1 MTVLMIDFEKEADAA
16 DMILMFRKGVKPEQK
31 KEPAIN
37 RELKRFNDNIAQSK
51 LIPEIHE
58 IGEVSPEQIIEIA
71 EAAEIRDELDGRS
84 LAEKL
89 REAKEKGVKTVIA
102 DAVDDEPYI
111 SSRLIVLMHYRNEVV
126 SGLKLCA
133 KALSLEES
141 AVSVAVY
148 QELLDFSFKIPE
160 GDEVRIHH
168 HGGKYPV
175 DLPLRMAGEK
185 NGILY
190 LGTGAL
196 LHLHRAVYEMRRQTT
211 IFVTLAGDCVSNPF
225 NAEIPLEM
233 PLQRALEFCGL
244 SDDPTYICVGGSMTA
259 KPVLE
264 PERTFAAADTRAIL
278 AFHRYDDADPTNCI
292 GCGKCGKVCP
302 QGLPVFYLYRACLH
316 KELSIMRRMEL
327 ERCFE
332 CGACSYV
339 CPARLDIVSYLRS
352 GKELLERR
360 REKMAKK
367 PVPEAVSETEETV
380 SPASEAAEP
389 VTETSPELP
398 VPKTNE
404 TSQQEVNAR

>member
-1 MTVLMIDFEKEADAA
+1 MIS
-16 DMILMFRKGVKPEQK
+16 MFRKGVKPEQK

-37 RELKRFNDNIAQSK
+37 RELKRFNENIALSK

-71 EAAEIRDELDGRS
+71 EAAEIRDELDGRP

-89 REAKEKGVKTVIA
+89 RAAKEKGVKAVIA

-111 SSRLIVLMHYRNEVV
+111 SSRLTVLINYRNEVV

-133 KALSLEES
+133 KALSIEES

-225 NAEIPLEM
+225 NAEIPMDM
-233 PLQRALEFCGL
+233 PLQRALEYCGL

-264 PERTFAAADTRAIL
+264 PERTFAAADTKAIL

-302 QGLPVFYLYRACLH
+302 LGLPVFYLYRACLH
-316 KELSIMRRMEL
+316 KELSVMRRMEL

-367 PVPEAVSETEETV
+367 PAPEAVSETDVTV
-380 SPASEAAEP
+380 SPAPVQETKPAEP
-389 VTETSPELP
+389 VTETPEPAAQP
-398 VPKTNE
+398 VSE
-404 TSQQEVNAR
+404 TSESSQQEVNA